1 MVGERVRVVGG
12 ESEGGRGKGGEERG
26 EGRDGGEEVGRDGG
40 VQKEGGREIYAKRIV
55 KGILVTPFSALPS
68 V

>member
-1 MVGERVRVVGG
+1 MVGEKEERK
-12 ESEGGRGKGGEERG
+12 EGRGEME
-26 EGRDGGEEVGRDGG
+26 EEVGRDGG